1 MSPQL
6 PPHGAGRA
14 PQVGDPGRQFI
25 ESTGVILSD
34 SRPGAAPLILGHD
47 IPNGSSTQISK
58 TPQRGVLTI
67 ADLEL
72 LSFVNDCG
80 QIQTQLIRQRFSNR
94 PFTVLLFHELI
105 DNLDSPQQLSFA
117 SPSESRA
124 TEAKEATQR
133 RGPRVDSIAAL
144 LASMP

>member
-1 MSPQL
+1 M
-6 PPHGAGRA
+6 
-14 PQVGDPGRQFI
+14 
-25 ESTGVILSD
+25 
-34 SRPGAAPLILGHD
+34 ILGHD
-47 IPNGSSTQISK
+47 IPNGSPTQIRK

-72 LSFVNDCG
+72 LSFVNNCE

-105 DNLDSPQQLSFA
+105 DNPGFSSTALVRF

-133 RGPRVDSIAAL
+133 RHPRVDSIAAL

>member
-1 MSPQL
+1 LSPQL

-14 PQVGDPGRQFI
+14 HQVGDPGRQFI

-47 IPNGSSTQISK
+47 IPNGSPTQIRK

-72 LSFVNDCG
+72 LSFVNNCE

-94 PFTVLLFHELI
+94 PFTVLLFHDGSAQTESLKDLRI
-105 DNLDSPQQLSFA
+105 YTAGARKRKSGFSYLGLSHPF
-117 SPSESRA
+117 SRMA
-124 TEAKEATQR
+124 EQR
-133 RGPRVDSIAAL
+133 VGHTS
-144 LASMP
+144 